1 MNDKY
6 EFIRNN
12 RASYI
17 ERDKRRLAS
26 LRIKWEIAKK
36 CNDEDEIERLETKI
50 NEALFTYEAHKSL
63 YENMRESTIEDT
75 EERVDILNN
84 YARKVDE
91 AIPDGVP
98 IVFHGNNSIGLV
110 EVIMRSGGLF
120 TPDERG
126 VGFRSFAT
134 KIDVG
139 AKRNIQTPLEFA
151 EPGLDNKFLP
161 YGAVFV
167 FMPRKDE
174 EELVLHTGRGTEVP
188 GGVES
193 VDFIKEPERLVSI
206 ITTSENIE
214 RLKKVAIETGI
225 DPNKIVTHQQF
236 LDRCKEKY
244 SGQSR

>member
-17 ERDKRRLAS
+17 ERDKKKIAS

-36 CNDEDEIERLETKI
+36 CNDEEELEDLEKKI

-63 YENMRESTIEDT
+63 YENMREHTIEDT
-75 EERVDILNN
+75 EERKDIIWN
-84 YARKVDE
+84 YARKVNE
-91 AIPDGVP
+91 TIPDGVP
-98 IVFHGNNSIGLV
+98 LVFHGNNSIGLV

-126 VGFRSFAT
+126 VGYRSLAT

-139 AKRNIQTPLEFA
+139 SKKNIQTPLAFA
-151 EPGLDNKFLP
+151 EPGLDNQFLP
-161 YGAVFV
+161 YGAIFV
-167 FMPRKDE
+167 FMPKEYE
-174 EELVLHTGRGTEVP
+174 EELVLHTGTGTEVP

-193 VDFIKEPERLVSI
+193 IDFRKNPERLISI
-206 ITTSENIE
+206 ITTNENIE
-214 RLKKVAIETGI
+214 RLKKVAMETGI
-225 DPNKIVTHQQF
+225 DPDKIVTHQEF

-244 SGQSR
+244 SGHTR